1 MTTPPRSRLLASLAT
16 TAALLYLA
24 AFSPTAA
31 LETDAHRV
39 PNVLLD
45 DLLPGGGNDG
55 RGRGLGVSYESE
67 FTVVGGG
74 SLQGRAAD
82 DINVLGDNEPERFTM
97 EKGSIAYFAL
107 SLDGLTSRDESAI
120 PRDGEEKR
128 NAAQEEEEDMFR
140 PEGNASGGGLLYR
153 KEESRA
159 VYVSA
164 NICRYPTRV
173 GGKPSNSDP
182 PQLWMVISA
191 DSSDQHPKSTKPSAQ
206 ADLFHEG
213 AAMRRISA
221 SSSVVYFSIEAPDL
235 SDDFEGG
242 WSFEVA
248 VSTSDW
254 YHSIDEDESPDML
267 STVGMDNASVLLA
280 TKSLT
285 DDIDE
290 AQAIMESPPP
300 YTLFVYSADSPHIK
314 GVRHSYCGLEN
325 YAQIASMKDKK
336 PSDQVTMSM
345 TTRGHSRLPRQQFWL
360 SGLNATTAYTAIL
373 VRTGQDSLTKRQN
386 DESGSGSGA
395 VRVFRETQFQTT
407 TGRIGSWL

>member
-1 MTTPPRSRLLASLAT
+1 MATPPRPRLLASLAT
-16 TAALLYLA
+16 SLALLYLA
-24 AFSPTAA
+24 AFTPTAA
-31 LETDAHRV
+31 LETDTHRV

-45 DLLPGGGNDG
+45 DLLPRGEHDT
-55 RGRGLGVSYESE
+55 RGRGLDVPYESE

-120 PRDGEEKR
+120 PRSGER
-128 NAAQEEEEDMFR
+128 GQDDALEEEVTLA
-140 PEGNASGGGLLYR
+140 PEGSASGGRLLRR
-153 KEESRA
+153 KEDSPA

-182 PQLWMVISA
+182 PQLWMVVSA
-191 DSSDQHPKSTKPSAQ
+191 DPSDQHPKSTKPSAQ

-213 AAMRRISA
+213 AAMRRIGA
-221 SSSVVYFSIEAPDL
+221 SSSAVYFSIEAPDL

-254 YHSIDEDESPDML
+254 YHGIEEEDDPNML
-267 STVGMDNASVLLA
+267 STVGMDNASVLLV

-290 AQAIMESPPP
+290 AQAIMDSPPP
-300 YTLFVYSADSPHIK
+300 YTLFVYNADSPQLK

-336 PSDQVTMSM
+336 PSDQVAMSM
-345 TTRGHSRLPRQQFWL
+345 TTRGHTKLPKQQFWL

-373 VRTGQDSLTKRQN
+373 VRTGQDSLTKRQT
-386 DESGSGSGA
+386 DGSGSGSGA
-395 VRVFRETQFQTT
+395 VRVFRETQFQTA
-407 TGRIGSWL
+407 TGEIGSRF

>member
-1 MTTPPRSRLLASLAT
+1 MITPPRRRLLASLAT
-16 TAALLYLA
+16 STALLYLA
-24 AFSPTAA
+24 AFSPTNA
-31 LETDAHRV
+31 LESDAHKV

-45 DLLPGGGNDG
+45 DILPEGEHDAQS
-55 RGRGLGVSYESE
+55 RGLDVPYESE
-67 FTVVGGG
+67 FMVIGGG

-82 DINVLGDNEPERFTM
+82 DINVLGENEPERFTM

-107 SLDGLTSRDESAI
+107 SLDGLRSRDESAM
-120 PRDGEEKR
+120 PRDAEQR
-128 NAAQEEEEDMFR
+128 QDDTLEEEDIFK
-140 PEGNASGGGLLYR
+140 PGNNASIGGGLLRR
-153 KEESRA
+153 KEDSPT

-182 PQLWMVISA
+182 PQLWMVVSA
-191 DSSDQHPKSTKPSAQ
+191 DSSDEHPKSTKPSAQ
-206 ADLFHEG
+206 ADMFHEG

-221 SSSVVYFSIEAPDL
+221 SSSTIYFSIEAPDL

-254 YHSIDEDESPDML
+254 YHSIDEEEDADML
-267 STVGMDNASVLLA
+267 STLGMDDASVLLV

-285 DDIDE
+285 EDIDE
-290 AQAIMESPPP
+290 AQAIMDSPPP
-300 YTLFVYSADSPHIK
+300 YTLFVYNANSPQLK
-314 GVRHSYCGLEN
+314 GVRHSYCGLEH
-325 YAQIASMKDKK
+325 YAEIASMKDKK
-336 PSDQVTMSM
+336 PSDQVTMRM
-345 TTRGHSRLPRQQFWL
+345 TTRGQNKLPRQQFWL
-360 SGLNATTAYTAIL
+360 AGLNATTAYTAIL

-386 DESGSGSGA
+386 DGSASGSGA

-407 TGRIGSWL
+407 TGRVVS

>member
-1 MTTPPRSRLLASLAT
+1 MATPPRPRLLASLAT
-16 TAALLYLA
+16 STALLYLA
-24 AFSPTAA
+24 AFAPTTA
-31 LETDAHRV
+31 LEVDVHRV

-45 DLLPGGGNDG
+45 DLIPRGEHDA
-55 RGRGLGVSYESE
+55 RGRGLDVSYESE

-82 DINVLGDNEPERFTM
+82 DINVLGDNEPEKFTM

-107 SLDGLTSRDESAI
+107 SLDGLSSRDEPTI
-120 PRDGEEKR
+120 PRNGERE
-128 NAAQEEEEDMFR
+128 QDDTPGEDTLK
-140 PEGNASGGGLLYR
+140 PEGNASGDGLLRR
-153 KEESRA
+153 KEDSPA

-173 GGKPSNSDP
+173 GGEPSNSDP
-182 PQLWMVISA
+182 PQLWMVVSA
-191 DSSDQHPKSTKPSAQ
+191 DQSDQHPKSTKPSAQ
-206 ADLFHEG
+206 ADVFHEG

-221 SSSVVYFSIEAPDL
+221 SSSTVYFSIEAPDL

-254 YHSIDEDESPDML
+254 YHGIEEEEDPNML
-267 STVGMDNASVLLA
+267 STVGMDNASVLLV

-285 DDIDE
+285 DDIDD
-290 AQAIMESPPP
+290 AQAIMDSPPP
-300 YTLFVYSADSPHIK
+300 YTLFVYNSDSPQLK

-325 YAQIASMKDKK
+325 YAQIASMKDNK
-336 PSDQVTMSM
+336 PSDQVAMSM
-345 TTRGHSRLPRQQFWL
+345 TTRGHAKLPKQQFWL

-373 VRTGQDSLTKRQN
+373 VRTGQDSLTKRQI
-386 DESGSGSGA
+386 DGSGSGSGA

-407 TGRIGSWL
+407 TGKIDSWL